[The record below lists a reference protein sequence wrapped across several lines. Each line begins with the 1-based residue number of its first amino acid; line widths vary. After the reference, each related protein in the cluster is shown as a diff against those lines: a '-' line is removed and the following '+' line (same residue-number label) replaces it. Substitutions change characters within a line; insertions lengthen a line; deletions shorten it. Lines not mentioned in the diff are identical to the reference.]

1 MQAGSKDQRGMS
13 DRSLALLAEGLL
25 AAIGYD
31 AVLRPWM
38 RNWGSTAAERAM
50 QLAGDDV
57 PADVRE
63 HYTKAVTIEAE
74 PEDLWPWLV
83 QIGDRRAGFYSYD
96 WLERLLFPGLVHY
109 AERTHSA
116 QRIHPELQ
124 DLRVGDR
131 INTGSI
137 GKLSVGADVTVLEP
151 GRALVV
157 GTWAFILQPM
167 RGGRTRLLVR
177 DRDTG
182 WLRLLVPRRFALPR
196 LGLSLLDYLV
206 GDPLHFVMERRMM
219 LGLKQRAEC
228 SRRLETLLSA

>member
-1 MQAGSKDQRGMS
+1 MQASGKDQRGMS
-13 DRSLALLAEGLL
+13 DRSLGLLADGLL
-25 AAIGYD
+25 AAVGYD

-50 QLAGDDV
+50 RLAGDDV
-57 PADVRE
+57 PADVPE
-63 HYTKAVTIEAE
+63 HYTKGVTIEAD
-74 PEDLWPWLV
+74 PEDVWPWLV

-116 QRIHPELQ
+116 RRIHPELQ

-131 INTGSI
+131 INTGSV
-137 GKLSVGADVTVLEP
+137 GKLSVGTEVTVLEP

-182 WLRLLVPRRFALPR
+182 WLRLLVPRRFALAR
-196 LGLSLLDYLV
+196 LGLGLVDYLV

>member
-1 MQAGSKDQRGMS
+1 MQARRKDQPGPS
-13 DRSLALLAEGLL
+13 DRSLALLADALL
-25 AAIGYD
+25 VAVAYD

-38 RNWGSTAAERAM
+38 RNWGSTASERAM
-50 QLAGDDV
+50 RLAGDDV
-57 PADVRE
+57 PADVRA
-63 HYTKAVTIEAE
+63 HYTKGLTIEAD
-74 PEDLWPWLV
+74 PEDVWPWLV

-96 WLERLLFPGLVHY
+96 WIERLLFPGLVHY
-109 AERTHSA
+109 AEKTHSA

-151 GRALVV
+151 ERALVV

-177 DRDTG
+177 DRDAG
-182 WLRLLVPRRFALPR
+182 WLKLLVPRRFALAR
-196 LGLSLLDYLV
+196 LGLGLVDYLV
-206 GDPLHFVMERRMM
+206 GDPLHFIMERRMM

-228 SRRLETLLSA
+228 SHRLETLLSA